1 MSVAKIV
8 NSLDEWQSIGNT
20 RVSEKGREGERR
32 LRSILVKGEEKMK
45 TKLYTVQIAN
55 GPRIQVEA
63 VDRLHAIMR
72 ARLSHLVQFTDNSPV
87 APKRARCGVIRV
99 AA

>member
-1 MSVAKIV
+1 
-8 NSLDEWQSIGNT
+8 
-20 RVSEKGREGERR
+20 
-32 LRSILVKGEEKMK
+32 MK

-63 VDRLHAIMR
+63 VDADHAVMR